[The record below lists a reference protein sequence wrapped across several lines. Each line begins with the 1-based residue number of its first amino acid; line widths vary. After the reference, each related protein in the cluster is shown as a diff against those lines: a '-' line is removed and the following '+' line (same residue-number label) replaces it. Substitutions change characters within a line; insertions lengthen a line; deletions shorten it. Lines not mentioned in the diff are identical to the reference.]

1 MLDSAFFILMA
12 TGLGVGMLHAF
23 DADHVLAVASLSGKK
38 KTFLSILKYSF
49 KWGCGH
55 GGILLLCGALF
66 LLWDIQPNETLVRF
80 AELTVGIILCV
91 CGAYLLW
98 SLRSKRIQLVEH
110 QHGDVT
116 HTHLVQ
122 TAQDS
127 GAKKIIKHEHTPVLV
142 GFIHGLAGSA
152 PVIALL
158 PSLMMGNSAVAFLYL
173 MLFSVGCLVGMT
185 AFGMV
190 LAKGQSTLYKV
201 SMKAVQ
207 WFRGVLG
214 SVSLLFGVYWL
225 VQFAA

>member
-1 MLDSAFFILMA
+1 MA

-38 KTFLSILKYSF
+38 KTFLSILKYSL
-49 KWGCGH
+49 KWGFGH

-66 LLWDIQPNETLVRF
+66 LLWGVEPSETLVRF

-91 CGAYLLW
+91 CGLYLLW
-98 SLRSKRIQLVEH
+98 SLKSNNLQIIEH

-122 TAQDS
+122 TPKGKS
-127 GAKKIIKHEHTPVLV
+127 YNVIFKHEHAPVLV

-173 MLFSVGCLVGMT
+173 LLFSLGCLAGMT
-185 AFGMV
+185 AFGLV
-190 LAKGQSTLYKV
+190 LAQGQSQIHRM
-201 SMKAVQ
+201 SMRTVKC
-207 WFRGVLG
+207 FRGVLG
-214 SVSLLFGVYWL
+214 SVSLIFGTYWL
-225 VQFAA
+225 VQFAS